1 MATSSSSSEPLKMP
15 QLDYKLRSV
24 IAPRYKLMKLPLNN
38 NTNSNIPIGS
48 SSSTTLEWKLPT
60 RVYNLA
66 RSYISYNMHVDKQ
79 GASNFGWTFEDLFE
93 LGSSIT
99 FGSAGGIDLVNLQW
113 LQNYSKIARRLNTP
127 LDDYLG
133 NDELGCL
140 YRSNIEAPANVNP
153 GGSNRV
159 NGVLYG
165 GSDNY
170 VEPKFAM
177 RSALDTP
184 MDRYRQYPLGALTGT
199 LFGVDRDFYSP
210 VEQYLRIQAGIG
222 DKMAFTTTSATVPTT
237 GVASASGGSGITLN
251 NVYLYLAVEQNS
263 VIEQSLMERYM
274 AGQLSFSIPYT
285 TAFRNTGGAANSQ
298 TNIQIQLSNQYGK
311 RLKHITHTVW
321 NPQEKFNTAYDCA
334 NFDGEKIQMYQTF
347 LDTMPL
353 QDRILS
359 CKQALGTSVNSDD
372 WLENKKF
379 LEKRSAII
387 SKNQYSLNWFHRDQ
401 FYEPHTEAGALPDVN
416 LDEGLIMD
424 TPKQW
429 QISATIP
436 NGGLANLVHYTYV
449 EFAREIQIT
458 PAGPI
463 FVGNMLSTV

>member
-1 MATSSSSSEPLKMP
+1 
-15 QLDYKLRSV
+15 
-24 IAPRYKLMKLPLNN
+24 MKIPLNN
-38 NTNSNIPIGS
+38 ITTSTISIGP

-66 RSYISYNMHVDKQ
+66 RSYISYNLHVDKQ
-79 GASNFGWTFEDLFE
+79 GAGNFAWTHEDVFE
-93 LGSSIT
+93 LGNSIT

-113 LQNYSKIARRLNTP
+113 LQNYTKIARKLTTP
-127 LDDYLG
+127 LEDYLS
-133 NDELGCL
+133 NDNMSGL
-140 YRSNIEAPANVNP
+140 YRSNTTADLNIFP
-153 GGSNRV
+153 GGLNRI
-159 NGVLYG
+159 NGPSYKGTDTYL
-165 GSDNY
+165 
-170 VEPKFAM
+170 EPKVAQA
-177 RSALDTP
+177 SAADTAL
-184 MDRYRQYPLGALTGT
+184 DRYRQYPLGALSGT

-210 VEQYLRIQAGIG
+210 VEQYLRIQAGTG
-222 DKMAFTTTSATVPTT
+222 DKMSFVSTSTLQPDA
-237 GVASASGGSGITLN
+237 GAASSSGGTGITLN
-251 NVYLYLAVEQNS
+251 NVYLYLAIEQNT

-274 AGQLSFSIPYT
+274 AGGLSFSIPYT

-334 NFDGEKIQMYQTF
+334 NYNGEKIAMYQTF
-347 LDTMPL
+347 LDTIPL

-359 CKQALGTSVNSDD
+359 CNGSIGTSVNSDD

-379 LEKRSAII
+379 LEKRSAIV
-387 SKNQYSLNWFHRDQ
+387 SKPHYSINWFHRDQ
-401 FYEPHTEAGALPDVN
+401 FYEPHTEAGAMPDVN
-416 LDEGLIMD
+416 MDEGLVMD

-436 NGGLANLVHYTYV
+436 NGGLDNLVHYTYA